1 MKLSEKLVVVV
12 IIGILSSIGLSTF
25 LGVINR
31 SRLDVAILQIQKSME
46 FSRIESLTSGQVET
60 FCIKEQLGTVKIGNV
75 SGGDCDEV
83 TLWKTLSGVRIDT
96 NNSSLRTSSGVAGN
110 GGSIYRASWAKT
122 AAGYGA
128 SWGQLGRITITAGN
142 KRKCVF
148 LKNIIGEIE
157 VRQGNNCLRK

>member
-1 MKLSEKLVVVV
+1 MKLSEQLVAIV

-25 LGVINR
+25 LGFLNR

-60 FCIKEQLGTVKIGNV
+60 FCIKEQLGIVKIGNI
-75 SGGDCDEV
+75 SGGDCEEV
-83 TLWKTLSGVRIDT
+83 TVWKTISGVRIDT
-96 NNSSLRTSSGVAGN
+96 DNSSLRTTKGVAGN
-110 GGSIYRASWAKT
+110 GGSVYRASWAET

-157 VRQGNNCLRK
+157 VRQDKNCLRK